1 MIDRE
6 IVHSLKVIWNYM
18 VLNMPIEKADL
29 IIGCGGT
36 NLEVPKK
43 CAELFKQG
51 YGENILFAGGLGK
64 ISNTKFVKPE
74 SEIYTDIALEKR
86 NRY

>member
-6 IVHSLKVIWNYM
+6 IVHSLKALWNYM

-29 IIGCGGT
+29 IIGCGCT

-43 CAELFKQG
+43 QETTLDL
-51 YGENILFAGGLGK
+51 Y
-64 ISNTKFVKPE
+64 
-74 SEIYTDIALEKR
+74 
-86 NRY
+86 